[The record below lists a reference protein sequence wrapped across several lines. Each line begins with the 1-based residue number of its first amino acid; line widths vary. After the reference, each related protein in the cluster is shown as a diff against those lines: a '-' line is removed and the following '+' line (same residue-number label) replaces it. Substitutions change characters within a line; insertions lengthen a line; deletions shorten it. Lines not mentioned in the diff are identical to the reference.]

1 MPINYEAAK
10 TLIKGLVQKMKS
22 FRGNWE
28 QNDPTA
34 DDYVKNRTHW
44 KETKTEVIIPETSI
58 AFASDGPV
66 AENPFILEIQEGST
80 YEVTWN
86 GNVYQCVAYIAEV
99 LNSPSIG
106 NGTIA
111 SLTGGNDEPFF
122 ITVFRGDTLVFAE
135 EPGTYTISISR
146 GVATWHTLDKR
157 YLPGKLIQSGVA
169 VGSEVYNNPANVASG
184 SYSHAEGNGT
194 TASRTGSHA
203 EGNGTTA
210 SGIGSHAEGNGT
222 FAIDMGSHAEGEDTV
237 ASGYYAHAEGFGNNE
252 YFMYIT
258 GGAGA
263 TSYTVETNY
272 PGRFPKLINKFVSY
286 NGRIA
291 RVISISDESP
301 YTISLDNTL
310 SDDPVES
317 GRAMM
322 ILTGIASGRASH
334 AEGYGNNALG
344 YASHAEGQHT
354 EAIGDM
360 SHSEGYVTDAA
371 GEASHAEG
379 YNTRAAGQYQHVQGK
394 YNVEDTED
402 KYAHIVGNGDYKAH
416 SNAHTIDWNGLGWFA
431 GGLKVGGTGQDDEA
445 AVDVALKTD
454 ILSLDTTLSV
464 EGSAAD
470 AKVVGDALN
479 KSIIGLSVDGT
490 TITYIKGDGSI
501 HSFET
506 QDTNTDTKV
515 TQAAAIT
522 TYGEYP
528 ILLANSTT
536 AAAVTNTVNKT
547 STLKYNP
554 NTQILT
560 APTFKGDLNG
570 NATSANKLNTNAGS
584 ATKPVYFANGIP
596 VATSYTLGASIPSC
610 TTYNNGQVL
619 CVVNGV
625 PAWQTI
631 NNVVPSA
638 EGVNF

>member
-34 DDYVKNRTHW
+34 DDYIKNRPFYTEGE
-44 KETKTEVIIPETSI
+44 KEVVIIPEMVVSI
-58 AFASDGPV
+58 SDYFTTVTYSPII
-66 AENPFILEIQEGST
+66 PFEVGKT
-80 YEVTWN
+80 YNVLWN
-86 GNVYQCVAYIAEV
+86 GDSYSCVANELDGIPAIGDFKFSSLPFFIAVDEDIFGGAYIASSTDGDYTVLVTSSVEV
-99 LNSPSIG
+99 VHKIDRKYIDIPDIMNATNPVGTGSFSMNRKAGTRIG
-106 NGTIA
+106 
-111 SLTGGNDEPFF
+111 D
-122 ITVFRGDTLVFAE
+122 
-135 EPGTYTISISR
+135 
-146 GVATWHTLDKR
+146 
-157 YLPGKLIQSGVA
+157 
-169 VGSEVYNNPANVASG
+169 
-184 SYSHAEGNGT
+184 YSHAEGHNT
-194 TASRTGSHA
+194 TASGECSHAEGNATVASDPYSHAEGCNTSAIGLGSHA
-203 EGNGTTA
+203 EGNDTT
-210 SGIGSHAEGNGT
+210 
-222 FAIDMGSHAEGEDTV
+222 

-272 PGRFPKLINKFVSY
+272 PGMFPKLINKFVRY

-310 SDDPVES
+310 SDNAVES

-322 ILTGIASGRASH
+322 ILTGIALGRASH

-371 GEASHAEG
+371 GEVSHAEG

-431 GGLKVGGTGQDDEA
+431 GGLKVGGTGQDDGA
-445 AVDVALKTD
+445 AVEVALKTD

-470 AKVVGDALN
+470 AKAVGDALN

-506 QDTNTDTKV
+506 QDTDTDTKV

-638 EGVNF
+638 EGVDF